1 MNRIAFLFFFMLA
14 SVTQAQVSFTGT
26 ATRDAIA
33 LNERLRVE
41 FKMNVDGDSFRP
53 PNFAGFSIASG
64 PIQGISQSYVNGKG
78 TFTKSYTYI
87 LAPES
92 TGPKSIGSATMNYK
106 GEEYSTTP
114 FTVSISKAIED
125 PRATTGNEPVREIAG
140 QNIHLVAEV
149 SNASPYLNEAI
160 RVVYKLYVSNNSGI
174 NGWTE
179 TDSPKY
185 ADFWSENI
193 DNRDQQVRQGTYQ
206 GQSYR
211 YLQLREVI
219 LYPQKTGRLTIEP
232 LVLDVNVQVP
242 SGRTDFF
249 GRSYMTTEK
258 LKVTAGGRTINVK
271 DLPQEGR
278 PASFTG
284 AVGKFDF
291 GVTLNRAALESG
303 ESLIASVE
311 AKGTGNLQLMQL
323 PKLEVP
329 AQLEAYEP
337 ERLDKTQTTYSGVR
351 GSIADNYTIVPQYGG
366 TFTLPD
372 VEFSY
377 FDPASRSYKTINSG
391 ENRIEV
397 SGPAVTANSNSGTNV
412 LNAQDTFAF
421 IKTKTNLEDIEQEP
435 FYGTTVYWS
444 VLGGLFLLIPIV
456 FLAKKRREV
465 VASDVQGRKVKKAN
479 KLSKKYLSEARRNIG
494 ESEKFYESLE
504 RALHNFLKSKLKITT
519 AEMTKQ
525 RVDELLQQRYVQ
537 KELRMEFME
546 LLSGAE
552 QARYSPTS
560 ATGMQQDYDKASSV
574 INKLDK
580 QLN

>member
-1 MNRIAFLFFFMLA
+1 MNRVTFLFLLM
-14 SVTQAQVSFTGT
+14 VTVVAQAQVSFTGT

-53 PNFAGFSIASG
+53 PNFSGFTIASG
-64 PIQGISQSYVNGKG
+64 PITGISQSYVNGKG

-92 TGPKSIGSATMNYK
+92 TGSKSIGSATMSYK

-114 FTVSISKAIED
+114 FNIRISQSIED
-125 PRATTGNEPVREIAG
+125 PRETTGNEPIREIAG

-174 NGWTE
+174 DGWTE
-179 TDSPKY
+179 TNSPKY

-193 DNRDQQVRQGTYQ
+193 DNRDQQVRNGTYE
-206 GQSYR
+206 GQPYR
-211 YLQLREVI
+211 YLVLREAI
-219 LYPQKTGRLTIEP
+219 LYPQKTGKLNIEP

-258 LKVTAGGRTINVK
+258 LKVTAGARTINVK

-284 AVGKFDF
+284 AVGQFDF
-291 GVTLNRAALESG
+291 GVTLNRSQLESG

-329 AQLEAYEP
+329 AQLEAFEP
-337 ERLDKTQTTYSGVR
+337 ERVDKTQTTYNGVR

-366 TFTLPD
+366 DYVLPD

-377 FDPASRSYKTINSG
+377 FDPTTGNYKTINSG

-397 SGPAVTANSNSGTNV
+397 TGAAVTANSNSGTNA
-412 LNAQDTFAF
+412 LKAGETFAF
-421 IKTKTNLEDIEQEP
+421 IKTTTDLESIEQTP

-444 VLGGLFLLIPIV
+444 ILGGLFLIIPLV
-456 FLAKKRREV
+456 LLVKKRREA
-465 VASDVQGRKVKKAN
+465 VASDVQGRKVKTAN
-479 KLSKKYLSEARRNIG
+479 KLSKKYLSEARKNIG
-494 ESEKFYESLE
+494 DSEKFYESLE

-537 KELRMEFME
+537 NEVRMDFMA
-546 LLSGAE
+546 LLAGAE
-552 QARYSPTS
+552 RARYAPST
-560 ATGMQQDYDKASSV
+560 ATGMQEDYDKASTV